1 MRTLRFFDRQA
12 ATFHLNA
19 SYGGG
24 TRAWLRDAARPEL
37 YPMRPLECVL
47 PSGRALFVPSG
58 WRHLI
63 VNVQDSVG
71 AAVEVGDVPMIQSF
85 QNA

>member
-1 MRTLRFFDRQA
+1 
-12 ATFHLNA
+12 
-19 SYGGG
+19 
-24 TRAWLRDAARPEL
+24 
-37 YPMRPLECVL
+37 MRPLECVL

-71 AAVEVGDVPMIQSF
+71 VAVEVGDVPMIQSF